1 MSLHHTPSGGR
12 TRSLRR
18 GALAVTAAVLSTAA
32 LTACGA
38 GNNAQSLGV
47 KPDTA
52 AVTVDTISVQ
62 NANVIVQPKADSE
75 GPAAVSATVFNNGRK
90 AQTIDSIT
98 LPGAGRVQLK
108 PAKGSGPITVPAEGS
123 VIIGGK
129 GNASAFI
136 ENGRDLTK
144 NIGGVQET
152 VFRFSDTGD
161 VKLKAFVMAST
172 GDFKDFGPTAPP
184 KPAPPKPKPSEPAG
198 EPGSDPS
205 GTPENAEN
213 AENAANADDGANA
226 ENATNPGNG
235 ENSTEQGTEGQP
247 GAEGEQSDQ
256 ANEQAQSEQG
266 QDGEQGQGDHEG
278 ESSDSAHS

>member
-62 NANVIVQPKADSE
+62 NANVITQPKADTE

-129 GNASAFI
+129 GNASAVI

-184 KPAPPKPKPSEPAG
+184 KPAPAKPKPSEPAG

-205 GTPENAEN
+205 GNAEN
-213 AENAANADDGANA
+213 PENAANPDDGANA
-226 ENATNPGNG
+226 ENPGNG
-235 ENSTEQGTEGQP
+235 ENSTGQGTEGQP
-247 GAEGEQSDQ
+247 GAEGEQNEQ

-278 ESSDSAHS
+278 DSSDSAHS

>member
-38 GNNAQSLGV
+38 GNNAQSLGI

-52 AVTVDTISVQ
+52 GVTVDTISVQ
-62 NANVIVQPKADSE
+62 NANVITQPKADSE
-75 GPAAVSATVFNNGRK
+75 GPAAVSATIFNNGQD

-108 PAKGSGPITVPAEGS
+108 PAKGSGPITVPAQGT

-161 VKLKAFVMAST
+161 VKLKAFVMASS

-184 KPAPPKPKPSEPAG
+184 KPAPEKPKPSEPAG
-198 EPGSDPS
+198 EPGENPADAQN
-205 GTPENAEN
+205 PENTEN
-213 AENAANADDGANA
+213 AQNA
-226 ENATNPGNG
+226 ENATNTENGANGDNPGNG
-235 ENSTEQGTEGQP
+235 SEPGAEGQP
-247 GAEGEQSDQ
+247 GSEGEQNEQ
-256 ANEQAQSEQG
+256 ANEQGRDNEQG
-266 QDGEQGQGDHEG
+266 DPEGD
-278 ESSDSAHS
+278 SSDSAHS

>member
-1 MSLHHTPSGGR
+1 M
-12 TRSLRR
+12 
-18 GALAVTAAVLSTAA
+18 LSTAA

-62 NANVIVQPKADSE
+62 NANVITQPKADAE

-184 KPAPPKPKPSEPAG
+184 KPAPAKPKPSEPAG

-205 GTPENAEN
+205 GNPEN
-213 AENAANADDGANA
+213 AENAANPDDGANA
-226 ENATNPGNG
+226 ENPGNG

-278 ESSDSAHS
+278 DSSDSAHS